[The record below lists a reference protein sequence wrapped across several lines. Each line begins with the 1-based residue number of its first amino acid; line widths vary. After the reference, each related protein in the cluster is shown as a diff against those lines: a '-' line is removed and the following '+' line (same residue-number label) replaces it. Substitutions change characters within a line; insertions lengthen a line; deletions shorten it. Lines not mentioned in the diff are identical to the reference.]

1 MKNSQQETI
10 GHGDN
15 VAESGSSL
23 LRSVQ
28 RFNWLLL
35 AVLIAGSWYMFSRTQ
50 AQSVLIGGL
59 LASVSFFMLRRDIDL
74 FMTNFS
80 QAGMNWRAVKKLEKI
95 KFFLKFYGRLTA
107 LAFVLFLLVTWVS
120 IDVIGLV
127 IGLSTIM
134 LSVIIVVLSKGSMVL
149 PFRAGRTDDGCAGQG
164 PLRWGL
170 RFRPG
175 RRGRPRSCPGRA
187 SHPCRNHPG

>member
-1 MKNSQQETI
+1 MKNSQQDTI
-10 GHGDN
+10 NHADS

-149 PFRAGRTDDGCAGQG
+149 STQ
-164 PLRWGL
+164 
-170 RFRPG
+170 RFKG
-175 RRGRPRSCPGRA
+175 A
-187 SHPCRNHPG
+187 

>member
-1 MKNSQQETI
+1 MKNSPPETI
-10 GHGDN
+10 DHGDN
-15 VAESGSSL
+15 VADSGSSL

-149 PFRAGRTDDGCAGQG
+149 STQ
-164 PLRWGL
+164 
-170 RFRPG
+170 RFKG
-175 RRGRPRSCPGRA
+175 A
-187 SHPCRNHPG
+187 

>member
-1 MKNSQQETI
+1 MKNNQQDTT
-10 GHGDN
+10 DQ
-15 VAESGSSL
+15 VDSAAEAEFSVLSA
-23 LRSVQ
+23 VQ
-28 RFNWLLL
+28 RFNWVLLT
-35 AVLIAGSWYMFSRTQ
+35 VLIAGSWYMFSRTQ

-80 QAGMNWRAVKKLEKI
+80 QAGMNWRAVKKVEKI

-107 LAFVLFLLVTWVS
+107 LAFVLLLLVTWVS

-134 LSVIIVVLSKGSMVL
+134 LSVVIVVLGKGSML
-149 PFRAGRTDDGCAGQG
+149 LSTH
-164 PLRWGL
+164 
-170 RFRPG
+170 RFKG
-175 RRGRPRSCPGRA
+175 A
-187 SHPCRNHPG
+187 